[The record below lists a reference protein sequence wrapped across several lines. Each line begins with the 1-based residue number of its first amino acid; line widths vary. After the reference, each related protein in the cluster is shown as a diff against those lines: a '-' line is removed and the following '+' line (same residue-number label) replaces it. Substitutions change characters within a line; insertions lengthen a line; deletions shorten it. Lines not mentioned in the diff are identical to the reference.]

1 MNRFGRK
8 AGACLLLA
16 SALMGTPL
24 ALAAGPDLK
33 VKLEGNHRSG
43 DTTNAGWATLSDK
56 TMVVPGDEI
65 LYSVLV
71 SNDGDREARHA
82 SAVGPVPPGTT
93 LVLDTASRPNGVKV
107 DYSLD
112 GGKTFSAAPTIS
124 VTGKDGKTQTL
135 PAPAERYTTVRW
147 VWDAPLA
154 AGAKASVSYRVKVR

>member
-1 MNRFGRK
+1 MNRFGMK

-16 SALMGTPL
+16 SALMGAP

-33 VKLEGNHRSG
+33 VKLEGNHRSN
-43 DTTNAGWATLSDK
+43 TTNAGWATLSDK
-56 TMVVPGDEI
+56 TTVVPGDEI

-82 SAVGPVPPGTT
+82 SAVGPIPPGTT
-93 LVLDTASRPNGVKV
+93 FILDTASRPHGVTV

-112 GGKTFSAAPTIS
+112 GGKTFSAAPTLS
-124 VTGKDGKTQTL
+124 VTGKDGKAQTL